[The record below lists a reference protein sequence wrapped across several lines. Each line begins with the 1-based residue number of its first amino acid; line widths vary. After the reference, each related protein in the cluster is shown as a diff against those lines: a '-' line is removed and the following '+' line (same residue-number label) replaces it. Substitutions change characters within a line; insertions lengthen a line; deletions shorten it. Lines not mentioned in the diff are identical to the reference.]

1 MSMCGMQ
8 ENGGP
13 PTDEE
18 FARHLVTYPDVSW
31 AYRLQ
36 GMCVCVFMCCTTL
49 AARYTTLQITYTALH
64 F

>member
-18 FARHLVTYPDVSW
+18 FDRHLVTYPDVSLKF
-31 AYRLQ
+31 Y
-36 GMCVCVFMCCTTL
+36 
-49 AARYTTLQITYTALH
+49 
-64 F
+64 

>member
-18 FARHLVTYPDVSW
+18 FARHLVTYPDVS
-31 AYRLQ
+31 
-36 GMCVCVFMCCTTL
+36 
-49 AARYTTLQITYTALH
+49 
-64 F
+64 